1 MGFALW
7 IDSPDSLAW
16 AQGTHEYRPMGS
28 AVIGITDQFRP
39 ADFRS
44 RRRCPW
50 RLDRAFVG
58 LFGSLEE
65 VNAYLRKLR
74 KSKRSAPENN
84 HRRAAL
90 QKQLC
95 VSSSP

>member
-7 IDSPDSLAW
+7 IDKDASVAW
-16 AQGTHEYRPMGS
+16 AQGTHEYRPMGA
-28 AVIGITDQFRP
+28 AVVGLTDQFRP

-44 RRRCPW
+44 RRRCPS

-65 VNAYLRKLR
+65 VNVYLRKSR
-74 KSKRSAPENN
+74 MAKRRSVRMTPPNI
-84 HRRAAL
+84 
-90 QKQLC
+90 
-95 VSSSP
+95 